1 MEKQIR
7 LEKIIFNIRNEY
19 KLRLLLKI
27 KTE

>member
-19 KLRLLLKI
+19 KLRLHLKA